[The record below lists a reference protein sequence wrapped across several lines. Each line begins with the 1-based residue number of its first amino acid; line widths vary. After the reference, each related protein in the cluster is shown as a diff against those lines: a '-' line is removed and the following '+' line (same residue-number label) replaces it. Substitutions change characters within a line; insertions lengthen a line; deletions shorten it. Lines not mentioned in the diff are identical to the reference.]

1 MDGFGWVWMGRV
13 SFGMVGLCGL
23 GGLGLVGIIWARWSG
38 ISWDGFGLG

>member
-1 MDGFGWVWMGRV
+1 MGRV
-13 SFGMVGLCGL
+13 GFGFVGLCGL

>member
-1 MDGFGWVWMGRV
+1 LDGFGWVWMGRV
-13 SFGMVGLCGL
+13 GFGLVGLCGL